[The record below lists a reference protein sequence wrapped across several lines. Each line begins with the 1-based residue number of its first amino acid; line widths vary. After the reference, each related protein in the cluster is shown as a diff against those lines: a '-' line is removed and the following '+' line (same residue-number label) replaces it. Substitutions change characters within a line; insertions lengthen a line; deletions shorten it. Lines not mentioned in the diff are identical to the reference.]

1 MSDHLRRDVDR
12 RVGFAVVY
20 EYAETI
26 KAHFVNTIFVAVRD
40 GVHGPYEVWKDS
52 RAPRCRSDGRR
63 ASLTRLKTLLLC
75 SGQLW
80 K

>member
-1 MSDHLRRDVDR
+1 MSDHLRRDIDR
-12 RVGFAVVY
+12 RVRFAVVY

-26 KAHFVNTIFVAVRD
+26 KAHSVNTISVAINDDIRE
-40 GVHGPYEVWKDS
+40 PYEVWEDS
-52 RAPRCRSDGRR
+52 RTPRCRSDRRR

-75 SGQLW
+75 SGQLR